1 MQLTQNH
8 INTILQSLKLG
19 QIEKALQ
26 LTNKLLK
33 DNSDNLQLNK
43 LAAYIYSMKDKHHLS
58 IELLTRIKNKYPKDF
73 DISNNLG
80 HSYLHTEKTD
90 MALENI
96 NNAIKIEPNN
106 PAPYKNLA
114 GVYLLLRDFDRASLA
129 IDKCLEG
136 TEIISNNFEE
146 FLSVITLKSQIL
158 LAQNKKDLAI
168 DFLKNYLDK
177 TFDPELLLN
186 LIGIDKKVIT
196 SELVS
201 RSKDLIY
208 KNIYK
213 SHLDKFNKLSP
224 LLFFLAQYYENIDQS
239 KSEDYYNLANSEVIK
254 IQRLQV
260 IVFQKR
266 FKTIM
271 DSYTKIRDIEIS
283 DQNRGDKNIFIVGMP
298 RSGTSLLES
307 VITANNDVFPGGEL
321 QAMNQLYNIFEQSKK
336 TNPVEDLN
344 FISTEYF
351 EITNSIKG
359 NYEKIVD
366 KMPLNF
372 SLIGFILKTLPLSKI
387 ILILRDPWDIA
398 ISLYKQRYVKNVPYA
413 ASFFNIG
420 VYMAN
425 FEAMVNFWLNLPEIK
440 ERIYILKYED
450 LVSNFDIEQKAIY
463 QFCEISAPYKE
474 EIRKNHFV
482 RTASMNQVQNKIHK
496 HSIKKK
502 SFELGKKEFFDTYQ
516 SQKEFWKNSTQ
527 IVSDKNFFGY
537 LDKKE

>member
-8 INTILQSLKLG
+8 INTILQYLKVG
-19 QIEKALQ
+19 QTEKALQ

-43 LAAYIYSMKDKHHLS
+43 LTAYIYSMKSNHHLS
-58 IELLTRIKNKYPKDF
+58 IELLNRIKNKYPQDF

-80 HSYLHTEKTD
+80 HSYLHIEKTD

-96 NNAIKIEPNN
+96 NNAIKIEPDN

-114 GVYLLLRDFDRASLA
+114 SVYLLLRDFDKASLA
-129 IDKCLEG
+129 IEKCLEN
-136 TEIISNNFEE
+136 IKKISNNLNEH
-146 FLSVITLKSQIL
+146 LTVVTLKSQIL

-168 DFLKNYLDK
+168 NLLKNYLDK
-177 TFDPELLLN
+177 TFDPELLFN
-186 LIGIDKKVIT
+186 LIAIDKKIIT
-196 SELVS
+196 NELVS
-201 RSKDLIY
+201 RCKDLINNNVY
-208 KNIYK
+208 ETQ
-213 SHLDKFNKLSP
+213 LDKFNKLSP
-224 LLFFLAQYYENIDQS
+224 LLFFLAQYYENIDQT
-239 KSEDYYNLANSEVIK
+239 KSEEYYNQANSEIIK
-254 IQRLQV
+254 IQRLQI

-266 FKTIM
+266 FRKIM
-271 DSYTKIRDIEIS
+271 DSYTEIKDLEIS

-307 VITANNDVFPGGEL
+307 VITANDSVFPSGEL
-321 QAMNQLYNIFEQSKK
+321 ETMNQQYNIFEKSNKA
-336 TNPVEDLN
+336 NSVEGLN
-344 FISTEYF
+344 FISDEYLDT
-351 EITNSIKG
+351 TNSIKG

-372 SLIGFILKTLPLSKI
+372 SLIGFVLKSLPLSKI

-425 FEAMVNFWLNLPEIK
+425 FEAMVNFWLSFDEIK
-440 ERIYILKYED
+440 GKIYILKYEN
-450 LVSNFDIEQKAIY
+450 LVSNFDTEQKAIY
-463 QFCEISAPYKE
+463 QFCQIDEPFNE
-474 EIRKNHFV
+474 EARKNHFV

-496 HSIKKK
+496 HSVKKK
-502 SFELGKKEFFDTYQ
+502 SFELGKKEFFDAYQ
-516 SQKEFWKNSTQ
+516 SQKEFWKDRSKIKFNNS
-527 IVSDKNFFGY
+527 FFGY
-537 LDKKE
+537 LD

>member
-114 GVYLLLRDFDRASLA
+114 GVYLLLRDFDRANLA
-129 IDKCLEG
+129 IDKCLKD
-136 TEIISNNFEE
+136 IQKNSNNFEE
-146 FLSVITLKSQIL
+146 YLTVITLKSQIL

-177 TFDPELLLN
+177 TFDPELLLI

-196 SELVS
+196 SDLVS
-201 RSKDLIY
+201 RSKDLIN

-307 VITANNDVFPGGEL
+307 VITANNDVFAGGEL
-321 QAMNQLYNIFEQSKK
+321 NAMNQLYNIFEQSKK
-336 TNPVEDLN
+336 TNPVEGLN

-398 ISLYKQRYVKNVPYA
+398 ISLYKQRYVKNIPYA

-450 LVSNFDIEQKAIY
+450 LVSNFDTEQKAIY
-463 QFCEISAPYKE
+463 QFCKISAHYKE
-474 EIRKNHFV
+474 EVRKNHFV

-496 HSIKKK
+496 DSIKKK

-516 SQKEFWKNSTQ
+516 SQKEFWENNTQ

-537 LDKKE
+537 LDQRE

>member
-8 INTILQSLKLG
+8 INTILQSLRLG

-73 DISNNLG
+73 DIANNLG

-129 IDKCLEG
+129 IDKCLKD
-136 TEIISNNFEE
+136 TQKISNNFEE
-146 FLSVITLKSQIL
+146 YLTVITLKSQIL

-196 SELVS
+196 SDLVS
-201 RSKDLIY
+201 RSKDLIN

-336 TNPVEDLN
+336 TNPVEGLN

-398 ISLYKQRYVKNVPYA
+398 ISLYKQRYVKNIPYA

-450 LVSNFDIEQKAIY
+450 LVSNFDTEQKAIY
-463 QFCEISAPYKE
+463 QFCEISEPYKE
-474 EIRKNHFV
+474 EVRKNHFV

-496 HSIKKK
+496 DSIKKK

-516 SQKEFWKNSTQ
+516 SQKEFWENNTQ

-537 LDKKE
+537 LDQRE

>member
-177 TFDPELLLN
+177 TFDPEL
-186 LIGIDKKVIT
+186 
-196 SELVS
+196 
-201 RSKDLIY
+201 
-208 KNIYK
+208 
-213 SHLDKFNKLSP
+213 
-224 LLFFLAQYYENIDQS
+224 
-239 KSEDYYNLANSEVIK
+239 
-254 IQRLQV
+254 
-260 IVFQKR
+260 
-266 FKTIM
+266 
-271 DSYTKIRDIEIS
+271 
-283 DQNRGDKNIFIVGMP
+283 
-298 RSGTSLLES
+298 
-307 VITANNDVFPGGEL
+307 
-321 QAMNQLYNIFEQSKK
+321 
-336 TNPVEDLN
+336 
-344 FISTEYF
+344 
-351 EITNSIKG
+351 
-359 NYEKIVD
+359 
-366 KMPLNF
+366 
-372 SLIGFILKTLPLSKI
+372 
-387 ILILRDPWDIA
+387 
-398 ISLYKQRYVKNVPYA
+398 
-413 ASFFNIG
+413 
-420 VYMAN
+420 
-425 FEAMVNFWLNLPEIK
+425 
-440 ERIYILKYED
+440 
-450 LVSNFDIEQKAIY
+450 
-463 QFCEISAPYKE
+463 
-474 EIRKNHFV
+474 
-482 RTASMNQVQNKIHK
+482 
-496 HSIKKK
+496 
-502 SFELGKKEFFDTYQ
+502 
-516 SQKEFWKNSTQ
+516 
-527 IVSDKNFFGY
+527 
-537 LDKKE
+537 

>member
-201 RSKDLIY
+201 RSKDLIN